1 MSVAHF
7 NARQL
12 ALLAGLTLVWGLNWP
27 IMKFGVTQFP
37 PLSFRAL
44 SMWIG
49 LPVLWLAVRLLGQPL
64 RIAVGEPRAIR

>member
-1 MSVAHF
+1 MSGAHF

-49 LPVLWLAVRLLGQPL
+49 LPVGCSTSKPHMRL
-64 RIAVGEPRAIR
+64 